1 MYKIDRRGGGGGP
14 GGVQK
19 SYTRTDP
26 LHFYIFTPKSNYQ
39 IILLC
44 EVEETI

>member
-1 MYKIDRRGGGGGP
+1 MVMYKIDRRGGP

-26 LHFYIFTPKSNYQ
+26 EKL
-39 IILLC
+39 IL
-44 EVEETI
+44 